1 MEGNNSNSP
10 FYNHGN
16 NSTSSTLQFTPG
28 TNTTSQISSVGFNN
42 LKKVGTNSSQAST
55 SSTITNRNNP
65 ITRLFTKNRSNSTV
79 NPQVIQFDDGMNDLN
94 NSDEDDTSTAS
105 TTDLRKPSGSG
116 MFKFS
121 KKNKLKFSGKNS
133 SSKPDLTIQ
142 TGGHHGLRVP
152 KKILSSS
159 LLDDSSSPTGH
170 GLKVPKKILN
180 PSHMDDSP
188 NMNSKRKNS
197 VTSPASTFH
206 NFFHRSHNNS
216 QPSKDLQHVIS
227 KDDLISLQQTINNNP
242 NRTAMSLSSNNSNSF
257 ITDINFA
264 LVYNFTD
271 PDYSVEEYVNSNEHT
286 SFLDIHKKLMVPT
299 DQYLLNKLH
308 KHQTQE
314 VGLGIISDTDGD
326 SEYLS
331 KYLLDFGKNNVTFF
345 NNLISIMK
353 PLFQPSQQKRLS
365 NKIFHPYL
373 GMTLEDV
380 SNYIKDNYLG
390 ESSNTPST
398 ESHFLER
405 TPGSKLSKSRSK
417 TKFYTSSS
425 TSTLSLGE
433 NFNDILDDFKI
444 REISQDLLTFFIKC
458 MITFDKDFTIY
469 ESKTK
474 SRSPV
479 QKANNNPTPL
489 SNASINEWNRIGEQ
503 WSYFN
508 ERIRYYV
515 MGIFHPLQKYLHDIA
530 IQNFNNDP
538 KSVVEVEIENIF
550 LLAFRDVIII
560 PFLILRNQEYHRLP
574 SSSQKVIS
582 EAKNIDSPSPI
593 PSYTFLLE
601 PVDGTEE
608 ILKLQEEQTLKA
620 NTKLLKNL
628 VNCFGVLLAHTHDE
642 IGNADGEQH
651 IRNNIFSETFTWLS
665 KLT

>member
-16 NSTSSTLQFTPG
+16 NSTSSALQFTPG

-55 SSTITNRNNP
+55 SSTITNRTNP
-65 ITRLFTKNRSNSTV
+65 ITRLFTKNRSNSIV
-79 NPQVIQFDDGMNDLN
+79 NPQVIQFDDGINDLN

-105 TTDLRKPSGSG
+105 TTDPRKPSGSG

-206 NFFHRSHNNS
+206 NFFHRSHSNS

-326 SEYLS
+326 GEYLS

-365 NKIFHPYL
+365 NKIVHPYL

-390 ESSNTPST
+390 ESPNTPSSD
-398 ESHFLER
+398 SHVLER
-405 TPGSKLSKSRSK
+405 TPGSKLSKSKSK

-433 NFNDILDDFKI
+433 NSNDIFDDFKI

-458 MITFDKDFTIY
+458 MIAFDKDFTIY

-474 SRSPV
+474 NRSPV
-479 QKANNNPTPL
+479 QKANNNPSSL
-489 SNASINEWNRIGEQ
+489 SIESINEWNRIGEQ

-530 IQNFNNDP
+530 IQKFNNDP
-538 KSVVEVEIENIF
+538 KSVVEMEIENIF

-582 EAKNIDSPSPI
+582 EANNVDSPSPI

-601 PVDGTEE
+601 TVDDTEE
-608 ILKLQEEQTLKA
+608 ILKLQEEQALKA
-620 NTKLLKNL
+620 NKKLLKNL
-628 VNCFGVLLAHTHDE
+628 VNCFGVLLAHTHNE

>member
-42 LKKVGTNSSQAST
+42 LKKVGTNSSQVST
-55 SSTITNRNNP
+55 SSTATNRNNP

-79 NPQVIQFDDGMNDLN
+79 NPQLIQFDDGMNELN

-105 TTDLRKPSGSG
+105 TTDPRKPSGSG

-121 KKNKLKFSGKNS
+121 KKNKLKFSSKTN

-142 TGGHHGLRVP
+142 TGGHHALKVP

-159 LLDDSSSPTGH
+159 LLDDASSPTGH
-170 GLKVPKKILN
+170 ALKVPKKILN
-180 PSHMDDSP
+180 PSHMDESP
-188 NMNSKRKNS
+188 NSNSKRKNS

-206 NFFHRSHNNS
+206 NFFHRAHNNS
-216 QPSKDLQHVIS
+216 QPSKDLQHIIS

-271 PDYSVEEYVNSNEHT
+271 PDYSVEEYENSNEHT

-308 KHQTQE
+308 KHQAQE

-326 SEYLS
+326 SEYLN

-353 PLFQPSQQKRLS
+353 PLFQPSQQKRLN
-365 NKIFHPYL
+365 NKIIHPYL
-373 GMTLEDV
+373 GMTLEDI
-380 SNYIKDNYLG
+380 SNYIKDNYLA
-390 ESSNTPST
+390 ESSNTPSA

-433 NFNDILDDFKI
+433 NSNDIFDDFKI

-458 MITFDKDFTIY
+458 MITFDKDFAIF
-469 ESKTK
+469 ENKIKTK
-474 SRSPV
+474 NSV
-479 QKANNNPTPL
+479 QKANTGLPSHSVEHN
-489 SNASINEWNRIGEQ
+489 NEWNRISEQ
-503 WSYFN
+503 WTYFN

-515 MGIFHPLQKYLHDIA
+515 MGIFHPLQKHLHDIA
-530 IQNFNNDP
+530 IQKFNSDP
-538 KSVVEVEIENIF
+538 KSVVEVEIENIL
-550 LLAFRDVIII
+550 LLAFRDVIVI
-560 PFLILRNQEYHRLP
+560 PFLIRRNQEYHRL
-574 SSSQKVIS
+574 SSMGQKITP
-582 EAKNIDSPSPI
+582 EANDFGSPSPM

-601 PVDGTEE
+601 TVDGTEE
-608 ILKLQEEQTLKA
+608 ILKSQEEDALKSNA
-620 NTKLLKNL
+620 TLLKSL
-628 VNCFGVLLAHTHDE
+628 VNCFGVLVAHTHGE
-642 IGNADGEQH
+642 IGNSDGEQH
-651 IRNNIFSETFTWLS
+651 TRNNIFSDTFIWLTN
-665 KLT
+665 LA